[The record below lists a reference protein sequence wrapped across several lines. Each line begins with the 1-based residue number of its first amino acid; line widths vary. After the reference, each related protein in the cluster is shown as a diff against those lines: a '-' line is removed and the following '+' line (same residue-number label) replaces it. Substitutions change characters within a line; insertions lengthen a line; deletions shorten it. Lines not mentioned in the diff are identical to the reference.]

1 VNAPYL
7 ENEERQNAD
16 LWWHMMNCWNKEL
29 EKTFEESTCWLR
41 PEQAN
46 KWPKFLYITHNCDI
60 TASFKKIVIC
70 KVNVSVHLIDHVD
83 FESQT
88 KTSVHWLQD

>member
-1 VNAPYL
+1 MHHI
-7 ENEERQNAD
+7 ERMKRENAD
-16 LWWHMMNCWNKEL
+16 LWWHTMNWNKEP
-29 EKTFEESTCWLR
+29 EKIFKESTWWLR

-46 KWPKFLYITHNCDI
+46 KWPKFLYITHNCNI
-60 TASFKKIVIC
+60 TASFKKIVNC

-88 KTSVHWLQD
+88 KASVHQLQD